1 VTDRHW
7 ATGAQIK
14 HSTLSDRIRER
25 RPEQNSLQFSV
36 EDGKKRRVP
45 NVLW

>member
-1 VTDRHW
+1 MVTEYDQHW

-25 RPEQNSLQFSV
+25 RPEQNGLRCKV
-36 EDGKKRRVP
+36 EVTR
-45 NVLW
+45 L

>member
-1 VTDRHW
+1 MSIKSVCSSQYMVTDQHW

-25 RPEQNSLQFSV
+25 RPEPTRTRIQT
-36 EDGKKRRVP
+36 
-45 NVLW
+45 